1 MPAITIRESI
11 PEDVAIL
18 AGSLRE
24 EDNKEASAQ
33 WGSALFAIQK
43 SYDVSKD
50 RFTLD
55 LRGKPVAMFGL
66 VEQNKD
72 TANIWLLGTPG
83 LAKIKKSFIILSVEI
98 IKEFL
103 AEYPTLW
110 AQVDRRYQKTFRWL
124 KWLGAI
130 EQPTYKLNG
139 VDFNN
144 FVFRRA

>member
-1 MPAITIRESI
+1 MITIREAI
-11 PEDVAIL
+11 PEDIAIL
-18 AGSLRE
+18 ASNLRE
-24 EDNKEASAQ
+24 EDSKEAAAQ
-33 WGSALFAIQK
+33 WGTALKAIQK
-43 SYDVSKD
+43 SYDVSKYK
-50 RFTLD
+50 FILD
-55 LRGKPVAMFGL
+55 LNGCPVAMFGL
-66 VEQNKD
+66 VEHNKNL
-72 TANIWLLGTPG
+72 ANIWLLGTPG

-124 KWLGAI
+124 KWLGGVAGGD
-130 EQPTYKLNG
+130 YKLNG

>member
-1 MPAITIRESI
+1 
-11 PEDVAIL
+11 
-18 AGSLRE
+18 
-24 EDNKEASAQ
+24 
-33 WGSALFAIQK
+33 
-43 SYDVSKD
+43 
-50 RFTLD
+50 
-55 LRGKPVAMFGL
+55 MFGL
-66 VEQNKD
+66 VEHNKNL
-72 TANIWLLGTPG
+72 ANIWLLGTPG

-124 KWLGAI
+124 KWLGGVAGGD
-130 EQPTYKLNG
+130 YKLNG